1 MQSQDH
7 IPENLALKQISLL
20 IQEQSKKAD
29 SEINQQWEEG
39 EHLLRHTPIHMAQRG
54 AIWQMQRQ
62 QRSFVEQLGQMP
74 IRDAI
79 SVWLQ
84 SLNPGTKRNYTYYI
98 NDMLKRNIL
107 PENDST
113 GQPYTVWH
121 FNQVP
126 HEAMIDFIKK
136 VEDWSEGTRQVRA
149 ACYISFT
156 AHLERISQ
164 GWFRKAMPSKLA
176 ANPTFFQVRDKCA
189 TKALTLNEWYRFI
202 GALYMVNE
210 RDSIIARCMLQGAKR
225 LSEALEV
232 TLEQVEF
239 EKNLIRFRQQKTG
252 GTIKEIPI
260 SYPQNFMDELK
271 GYIDATARE
280 RKDSKIVFI
289 TRTGSKLT
297 RSRFNYSFA
306 KAAEKAKMT
315 KVTPH
320 MLRATWV
327 TLAKKEGIPD
337 TEIMKVTGH
346 TSAKM
351 IYAYDKNS
359 LEDNYSKK
367 LVLI

>member
-1 MQSQDH
+1 MQSQDYT
-7 IPENLALKQISLL
+7 PESLEL
-20 IQEQSKKAD
+20 QQPGQEMEVIHRGDIGQT
-29 SEINQQWEEG
+29 QQ
-39 EHLLRHTPIHMAQRG
+39 R
-54 AIWQMQRQ
+54 
-62 QRSFVEQLGQMP
+62 QRSFVEQLGKMS
-74 IRDAI
+74 IKDAI
-79 SVWLQ
+79 AVWLQ
-84 SLNPGTKRNYTYYI
+84 NLNPGTRRNYAYYI
-98 NDMLKRNIL
+98 SDLLKRNIIS
-107 PENDST
+107 EIDSM
-113 GQPYTVWH
+113 GSPYTVWH

-126 HEAMIDFIKK
+126 HEAMIDFVKK
-136 VEDWSEGTRQVRA
+136 IEEWSEGTRQVRA

-164 GWFRKAMPSKLA
+164 GWFRRAMPSKLA

-189 TKALTLNEWYRFI
+189 TRALTLSEWHRFI
-202 GALYMVNE
+202 RALYEINE

-225 LSEALEV
+225 ISEALDL
-232 TLEQVEF
+232 TLEQIEF
-239 EKNLIRFRQQKTG
+239 EKNIIRFKQQKTG
-252 GTIKEIPI
+252 GMIKEIPI

-271 GYIDATARE
+271 AYIAATAAI
-280 RKDSKIVFI
+280 RKDSQAVFV
-289 TRTGSKLT
+289 TRAGNKLT
-297 RSRFNYSFA
+297 RSRFNYSFS
-306 KAAEKAKMT
+306 KASEEAKMT

-327 TLAKKEGIPD
+327 TLAKQQAVPD